1 MAVPVKRK
9 AKTKHSSLTVVLLD
23 TRLKKFS
30 VEILLQVE
38 QAGKGSM
45 HLSYNIFTSPI
56 EDINS
61 HATSLRIEGK
71 GFNIEDPTKIAF
83 TIDAEMVGLFSLSR
97 KLNDEELET
106 RVSIEMANYVAPVLA
121 DTIET
126 AMVKAGYPR
135 LKIPRSVPESI
146 S

>member
-1 MAVPVKRK
+1 MAAPRKRK
-9 AKTKHSSLTVVLLD
+9 AKAENSPLTVTLLD

-38 QAGKGSM
+38 EAGKGRM
-45 HLSYNIFTSPI
+45 QLSFNIAASPI

-61 HATSLRIEGK
+61 CAAALIIEGK
-71 GFNIEDPTKIAF
+71 GFNREDPTKIAF
-83 TIDAEMVGLFSLSR
+83 TIDTEMAGLFSLSR
-97 KLNDEELET
+97 KPSVEESEEIS
-106 RVSIEMANYVAPVLA
+106 VDMANFIAPVLA

-135 LKIPRSVPESI
+135 LKIPRSFPRS
-146 S
+146 SS